1 MVKERVRRTRLDA
14 VALVAGTVVLLSSV
28 LLTFFLSSYDLEK
41 QSARK
46 AEISVTHVNS
56 LLQKTQR
63 VAHTVLALSGREC
76 TQRLKSDL
84 QREVI
89 VTSNIRTVSLVSN
102 GRVYCSSVY
111 GDTVERDRPSIFM
124 DNSLLLMKGS
134 RLAENIPVVVFRE
147 NSPDRKKAVLVEID
161 GYFISNIM
169 YMAESKLPAYFLIGD
184 LYLTERNNVVSK
196 TALPLGKRYEL
207 HSNYYPFSVIYVI
220 SFKQELDYL
229 LSDNVAGILVCFIIS
244 VSVFMVVNNKR
255 KQPDSP
261 LQALD
266 WAVNH
271 GHLVPFIQ
279 PIKDVSTGETCGG
292 EVLVRW
298 LHPQTGLIPPDQF
311 IPLAETS
318 GLITSITYNLILD
331 INQLINNLGRIL
343 PENFYLSFNISKQ
356 TLINEVFIADLIQ
369 LIDSGGLKGIK
380 LVFEI
385 TERDNMEVND
395 IMVEAIDK
403 LRLRGVLFA
412 LDDFGTGYST
422 YHYLQNLSVDYIKV
436 DKSFIQMIGNDSISH
451 HIVENVIA
459 LAQKIMVKIIAE
471 GVETES
477 QLNYLK
483 QHQVNYVQGFL
494 LGRPIPADVFF
505 LSLRDK

>member
-1 MVKERVRRTRLDA
+1 MVKERVRKTRLDA

-184 LYLTERNNVVSK
+184 LY
-196 TALPLGKRYEL
+196 
-207 HSNYYPFSVIYVI
+207 
-220 SFKQELDYL
+220 
-229 LSDNVAGILVCFIIS
+229 
-244 VSVFMVVNNKR
+244 
-255 KQPDSP
+255 
-261 LQALD
+261 
-266 WAVNH
+266 
-271 GHLVPFIQ
+271 
-279 PIKDVSTGETCGG
+279 
-292 EVLVRW
+292 
-298 LHPQTGLIPPDQF
+298 
-311 IPLAETS
+311 
-318 GLITSITYNLILD
+318 
-331 INQLINNLGRIL
+331 
-343 PENFYLSFNISKQ
+343 
-356 TLINEVFIADLIQ
+356 
-369 LIDSGGLKGIK
+369 
-380 LVFEI
+380 
-385 TERDNMEVND
+385 
-395 IMVEAIDK
+395 
-403 LRLRGVLFA
+403 
-412 LDDFGTGYST
+412 
-422 YHYLQNLSVDYIKV
+422 
-436 DKSFIQMIGNDSISH
+436 
-451 HIVENVIA
+451 
-459 LAQKIMVKIIAE
+459 
-471 GVETES
+471 
-477 QLNYLK
+477 
-483 QHQVNYVQGFL
+483 
-494 LGRPIPADVFF
+494 
-505 LSLRDK
+505 